1 MTASSPR
8 TIALISDV
16 FWQEDG
22 ADRLAHRLQ
31 EARSMGAQL
40 AVLPEL
46 PLNPWSPATRT
57 PRVEDAESA
66 DGPRTCLQ
74 QAAAKAAGIGLVG
87 GSILINAN
95 GVRHNTALLIDAS
108 GEIVGTW
115 EKAHLPDEPG
125 FWEADHYQPG
135 ETPLT
140 PLDGLG
146 FPLGL
151 QICSDMNRPQGSHL
165 LAAQGAEVILAPRAT
180 ESATWHRWKPVLI
193 ATALTGCCWVA
204 TVNRPRPEE
213 GVLIGGP
220 SFAVDPDGQV
230 LVEST
235 DPVTV
240 FSYDP
245 STRPGHERA
254 YPGYLDI
261 RSDLYAPAWQR
272 VQDQQPSD

>member
-1 MTASSPR
+1 MTPSSPR

-57 PRVEDAESA
+57 PRAEDAESA

-95 GVRHNTALLIDAS
+95 GVRHNTALLINAT

-135 ETPLT
+135 ETPLA
-140 PLDGLG
+140 PLNGLG

-180 ESATWHRWKPVLI
+180 ESATWHLWKPVLI

-230 LVEST
+230 LIEST

>member
-1 MTASSPR
+1 MTTASER
-8 TIALISDV
+8 TIALISEV

-22 ADRLAHRLQ
+22 ADRLASRLE

-46 PLNPWSPATRT
+46 PLNSWSPASRSPRT
-57 PRVEDAESA
+57 EDAEPI
-66 DGPRTCLQ
+66 DGPRTRLQ

-87 GSILINAN
+87 GSIWVNAH
-95 GVRHNTALLIDAS
+95 GVRHNTALLIDSS
-108 GEIVGTW
+108 GSIKGTW
-115 EKAHLPDEPG
+115 EKAHIPDEPG
-125 FWEADHYQPG
+125 FWEADHYERG
-135 ETPLT
+135 ETPLV

-165 LAAQGAEVILAPRAT
+165 LAARGAEVILAPRAT

-193 ATALTGCCWVA
+193 STALTGCCWVA

-220 SFAVDPDGQV
+220 SFAVDPNGQV
-230 LVEST
+230 LIEST

-245 STRPGHERA
+245 SVLPGYKRA
-254 YPGYLDI
+254 YPGYLDV
-261 RSDLYAPAWQR
+261 RSDLYAPAWQQ
-272 VQDQQPSD
+272 VQDEQPSD